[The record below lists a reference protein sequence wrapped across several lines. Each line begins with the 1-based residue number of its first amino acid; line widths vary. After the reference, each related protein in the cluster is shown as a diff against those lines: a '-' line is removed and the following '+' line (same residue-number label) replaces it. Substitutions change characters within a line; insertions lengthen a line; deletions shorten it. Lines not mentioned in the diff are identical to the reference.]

1 MGENNEWGGKR
12 REERE
17 GVRKGG
23 EGRKRC
29 GKRGVESPSLN
40 QLELQSAPPRRHDRH
55 WNESHPWI
63 PFPVN
68 SWHYRHKNKRKDKNR
83 SGLLNKRKGKKI

>member
-1 MGENNEWGGKR
+1 MGGQEKGGKR
-12 REERE
+12 RS
-17 GVRKGG
+17 K
-23 EGRKRC
+23 EGRGREEKVWEE
-29 GKRGVESPSLN
+29 RGVEGPSLN

-55 WNESHPWI
+55 WNEPHPWI

-83 SGLLNKRKGKKI
+83 SGLLNKRKDKKI